1 MPARILEF
9 YPAGEIFIDKLG
21 LLSGKDAA
29 KMGDLRL
36 EGGERER
43 RIGFEYIDIINIL

>member
-29 KMGDLRL
+29 KMGDFCGWR
-36 EGGERER
+36 GERER
-43 RIGFEYIDIINIL
+43 EGSVLSISIL